1 MTWRGCFSETPLV
14 AFHGEDAAVT
24 ARHGVHGAG
33 KVGGVGSGS
42 QIVYHVA
49 GGHDAQTRIEQHG
62 SVEDGFVIGFPVFAV
77 ALAHVDEVFA
87 VAPCVD
93 EVLQLPHV
101 LLVVQEG
108 RIHPIGPSPAASSP
122 IPRWRRW
129 WRRRIEVMSGVI
141 SLVVESA
148 IMLMRVVLILVE
160 QFLAEAE
167 ERDAGTSS
175 SSSTIHLSGQGECP
189 LLCHVFRWVAAVVLL
204 LVVVVYFAFPVDVC
218 HYFATK
224 ASMPGMSRSPR
235 PS

>member
-1 MTWRGCFSETPLV
+1 MPPCHDAVNAILVGSVLDDVARVLQRKLHFV

-24 ARHGVHGAG
+24 ARHGVYGAG

-101 LLVVQEG
+101 LLVVHKRVEFIPLV
-108 RIHPIGPSPAASSP
+108 RHPPPARPSPDGEA
-122 IPRWRRW
+122 W
-129 WRRRIEVMSGVI
+129 WRR
-141 SLVVESA
+141 
-148 IMLMRVVLILVE
+148 
-160 QFLAEAE
+160 
-167 ERDAGTSS
+167 SS
-175 SSSTIHLSGQGECP
+175 
-189 LLCHVFRWVAAVVLL
+189 R
-204 LVVVVYFAFPVDVC
+204 
-218 HYFATK
+218 K
-224 ASMPGMSRSPR
+224 
-235 PS
+235 